1 MAGEAGLLVAP
12 HDEGTFT
19 LLRKA
24 SRLELR
30 VDLINLIAVEGLAEN
45 DVGLQAKLIVDTLTG
60 RVRDRH
66 NRCPQRHAGGIALLQ
81 ASELGAGRVK
91 LRGIGLG

>member
-45 DVGLQAKLIVDTLTG
+45 DVGLEPELIVNPLAG
-60 RVRDRH
+60 RIGDRDNLR
-66 NRCPQRHAGGIALLQ
+66 PQRQASGIALLQ
-81 ASELGAGRVK
+81 AGEFGTG
-91 LRGIGLG
+91 GI